1 MRNLVTGS
9 ADPGEEAAAR
19 QMLLFLPWV
28 KKRQQESFA
37 SQRKVSPWKKEKKSK
52 KENRDSLRQ

>member
-19 QMLLFLPWV
+19 QMLLFQPWV
-28 KKRQQESFA
+28 KKKAAGELCFPKESI
-37 SQRKVSPWKKEKKSK
+37 SMEKRKKSK